1 MKHKLL
7 LIAFL
12 SFYTIGIN
20 AQDVAEQSRTQL
32 FTKDDSSELGHLK
45 KDSTNT
51 KRPKLF
57 IAYDFGEAVFN
68 QFRSLGGEVG
78 VRCKNEH
85 LLRLAYTHLYLTEKH
100 LSSDFAKA
108 VDGENVKGKQVGFE
122 LFYDFPV
129 LIKSLYIAPS
139 VGYYDHEYTHTISD
153 EQLKQSSLTVGTAI
167 SFTETDVLKIK
178 GLYYR
183 VSIPIRFHFNP
194 IEESQLG
201 DATIKSNQF
210 DNSIW
215 FFIGFEF

>member
-7 LIAFL
+7 LIAIL

-20 AQDVAEQSRTQL
+20 AQDVAEQFRTQF
-32 FTKDDSSELGHLK
+32 FTTDSSYEVSHLK
-45 KDSTNT
+45 MNSTNT
-51 KRPKLF
+51 KRLKLF

-78 VRCKNEH
+78 VRFKNDH
-85 LLRLAYTHLYLTEKH
+85 LIRLAYTHLYLTEKH

-129 LIKSLYIAPS
+129 FIKGLYIAPS
-139 VGYYDHEYTHTISD
+139 VGYYDHEYTHTISG
-153 EQLKQSSLTVGTAI
+153 EQLKQSSFIVGTAI

-183 VSIPIRFHFNP
+183 VSIPIRFHFDP
-194 IEESQLG
+194 IKESQLG
-201 DATIKSNQF
+201 DAIIKSNQL